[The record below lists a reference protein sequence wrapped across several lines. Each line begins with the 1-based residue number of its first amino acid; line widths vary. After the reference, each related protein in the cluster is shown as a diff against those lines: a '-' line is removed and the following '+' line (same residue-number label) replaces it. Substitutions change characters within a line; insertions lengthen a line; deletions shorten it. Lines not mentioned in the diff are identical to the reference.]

1 MKKYIDRLQ
10 FITQDNIPG
19 KTHVDLVQ
27 QACEAGIKW
36 VQLRLKKETEE
47 EQLRITLASKALCK
61 KHGVQL
67 IINDHVELAK
77 EVGVDGIHLGTT
89 DMPMPEARAILG
101 NDLIYGGSSNNLE
114 DIKRLAEW
122 KADYIGLGPLRFT
135 TTKDDLNP
143 VIGFE
148 GYKRILTE
156 MKRSGIDIPLV
167 AIGGIQTFDVQQLLN
182 SNVYGIALASAISA
196 ASNFKEA
203 CLSFQNEIK
212 KAL

>member
-1 MKKYIDRLQ
+1 MGKYIDRLQ
-10 FITQDNIPG
+10 FITQDNIAG
-19 KTHVDLVQ
+19 KTHVDLVR

-47 EQLRITLASKALCK
+47 EQLQITLESKTLCQK
-61 KHGVQL
+61 YGVQL
-67 IINDHVELAK
+67 ILNDHVELAK

-89 DMPMPEARAILG
+89 DMPIPEARAILG
-101 NDLIYGGSSNNLE
+101 GNLIYGGSSNNLE
-114 DIKRLAEW
+114 DIKRLAKW

-148 GYKRILTE
+148 GYRETLLK
-156 MKRSGIDIPLV
+156 MKKLGINIPLV
-167 AIGGIQTFDVQQLLN
+167 AIGGIKADDIQQLLKDH
-182 SNVYGIALASAISA
+182 VYGIALASGISA
-196 ASNFKEA
+196 ASNFKDA
-203 CLSFQNEIK
+203 YLAFQHEIK

>member
-1 MKKYIDRLQ
+1 MKKHIDRLQ

-19 KTHVDLVQ
+19 KSHVDLVQ

-36 VQLRLKKETEE
+36 VQLRLKKETQE
-47 EQLRITLASKALCK
+47 EQLQITLASKGICQQFGA
-61 KHGVQL
+61 QL
-67 IINDHVELAK
+67 ILNDHVELAK

-89 DMPMPEARAILG
+89 DMPIPEARSILG
-101 NDLIYGGSSNNLE
+101 KDIIYGGSSNNLE

-148 GYKRILTE
+148 GYRETMLK
-156 MKRSGIDIPLV
+156 MKELGIDIPLV
-167 AIGGIQTFDVQQLLN
+167 AIGGIKAYDIPQLLKDH
-182 SNVYGIALASAISA
+182 VYGIALASGISA
-196 ASNFKEA
+196 EPDFKKA
-203 CLSFQNEIK
+203 YLSYWDEIK